1 MPLAQVRF
9 PKFSAPRCAA
19 AGVLAFLAAVLLSVV
34 LLAMA
39 LLTGCSTPKTAA
51 VPAAK
56 PSPAVV
62 EAAGRTNP
70 AKSGPGGHSGSAVE
84 PDPFVAAVRA
94 GTMSGYPQATIG
106 QAFESAF
113 SDVHWSSQQ
122 PKWEAR
128 VVTFTGLLPANMRPD
143 CGAAK
148 TGSGASPC
156 AQDAKVTFEWSF
168 ASDGHLFHLSHVN
181 PEAWPETHRSTRDM
195 MLYIFG

>member
-1 MPLAQVRF
+1 MPLARVRF
-9 PKFSAPRCAA
+9 PKFSVSRCAA
-19 AGVLAFLAAVLLSVV
+19 VAGLVWLALVLAA
-34 LLAMA
+34 
-39 LLTGCSTPKTAA
+39 GCSSPKAA

-56 PSPAVV
+56 PGPGVV

-70 AKSGPGGHSGSAVE
+70 AKPDPGGHSDSTV
-84 PDPFVAAVRA
+84 PSDPFVDAVRA

-113 SDVHWSSQQ
+113 SDAHWSSQQ
-122 PKWEAR
+122 PKGEAR
-128 VVTFTGLLPANMRPD
+128 VVTFTGLLPANMRPS

-148 TGSGASPC
+148 SGSDASPC

-181 PEAWPETHRSTRDM
+181 PEAWPEDRRSTREM